1 MIELET
7 ALFELLEPG
16 TPQVALLGESVLRA
30 LARSLAAT
38 AREAV
43 EGVIRLSDC
52 DVEMRRRLRLAG
64 YPRELAAGA
73 ARRMAEYVA

>member
-1 MIELET
+1 MIELEA
-7 ALFELLEPG
+7 ALFELLDPG
-16 TPQVALLGESVLRA
+16 TPAVAVLGEPTLRA
-30 LARSLAAT
+30 LARTLAAT

-52 DVEMRRRLRLAG
+52 DVQMRRTLYHAG

-73 ARRMAEYVA
+73 ARRMAEHVA